1 MDRLRWVDS
10 PSMLP
15 TSSVLAVGCT
25 RMDRAMGTAPNDF
38 IGHGDQL
45 DRTLRRPHESG
56 PHRSSADRGHRNSPD
71 LVKARLET
79 QWPTWER
86 RFDEAMDLVNSA
98 LGKRQRSL
106 FQRSSCSPRWE
117 SCLGFPSDDIVDDGY
132 YAIHW
137 AAIGWSGAGCRSGS
151 LSCWAAETNWLR
163 TALQHAFDQDYIFVE
178 WRKVDWRR
186 LTLPKATP
194 ETIAHSIVCLVEGD
208 ARRFG
213 PR

>member
-15 TSSVLAVGCT
+15 ASSGVRVGCI
-25 RMDRAMGTAPNDF
+25 RMDQATGTPRNDF
-38 IGHGDQL
+38 VGHDGQL
-45 DRTLRRPHESG
+45 DRTLRRPHE
-56 PHRSSADRGHRNSPD
+56 PRPQRHSADRGHRNIPD

-79 QWPTWER
+79 QWPTCER

-98 LGKRQRSL
+98 LGKRQRGP
-106 FQRSSCSPRWE
+106 FQRASCSPRWE

-137 AAIGWSGAGCRSGS
+137 AAIGWSGAECRSGS

-186 LTLPKATP
+186 LTLPEATP